1 MSGRRVLPSCYG
13 EPDPYLTKLQNDTCK
28 FKSLCCTGTG
38 TAEDIF
44 EVKGLLDNNTVIANC
59 TWISTVQLLR

>member
-1 MSGRRVLPSCYG
+1 MDAVFFLLVMVSLIPI
-13 EPDPYLTKLQNDTCK
+13 DLTKLQNDTCK